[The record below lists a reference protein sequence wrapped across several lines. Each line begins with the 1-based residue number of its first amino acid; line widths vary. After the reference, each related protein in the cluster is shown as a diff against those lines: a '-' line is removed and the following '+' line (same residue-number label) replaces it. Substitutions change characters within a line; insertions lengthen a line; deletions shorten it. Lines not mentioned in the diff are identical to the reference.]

1 MRVKRI
7 WLAAAPRHVVTS
19 RQRRAPPMR
28 APHAGEPRI
37 AMSVNDWERRLCSNT
52 SPMRGT
58 AAKRHPRIIVGIAG
72 GTGSGK
78 TTIAEEVCRD
88 LEPDNAVIIHQDS
101 YYLDRSQLPV
111 DDRNHVNF
119 DHPSAFDW
127 KLFRKQIH
135 ALRRG
140 RAIKKPIYNFVT
152 HSRMPET
159 TKVEPRPVLIVEGI
173 LVFDDPELRGM
184 MDMKLYVDADA
195 DVRFIRRMDRDVRE
209 RGRSLESIVDQ
220 YMSTVRPM
228 HLQFVEPSKRY
239 ADIIVPEGG
248 HNRVALE
255 TIIARIRTML

>member
-1 MRVKRI
+1 MRNSGK
-7 WLAAAPRHVVTS
+7 
-19 RQRRAPPMR
+19 
-28 APHAGEPRI
+28 G
-37 AMSVNDWERRLCSNT
+37 
-52 SPMRGT
+52 
-58 AAKRHPRIIVGIAG
+58 HPRLILGISG

-78 TTIAEEVCRD
+78 TTIADQICSALGTD
-88 LEPDNAVIIHQDS
+88 TSVIIHQDS
-101 YYLDRSQLPV
+101 YYLDRSVLPT
-111 DDRNHVNF
+111 DERDRINF

-127 KLFRKQIH
+127 KLFRRQIH
-135 ALRRG
+135 ALRSG
-140 RAIKKPIYNFVT
+140 KTIQKPMYNFHT

-159 TKVEPRPVLIVEGI
+159 MRVEPRPVLIIEGI

-239 ADIIVPEGG
+239 ADIIIPEGG

-255 TIIARIRTML
+255 TIIARIRAML